1 MGKLRGEYSEPVLI
15 ELFVGADD
23 KNSSINILQ
32 VRKKKEIEKV
42 SGNIFNLFSSLLSPF
57 LPSQLD
63 QLVLALPSRD
73 YYLKA
78 SSEGDL
84 KAYHRYMTQTA
95 ILLGASTE
103 NASKELEHVVKFEMK
118 LANVSKI

>member
-1 MGKLRGEYSEPVLI
+1 M
-15 ELFVGADD
+15 
-23 KNSSINILQ
+23 
-32 VRKKKEIEKV
+32 
-42 SGNIFNLFSSLLSPF
+42 
-57 LPSQLD
+57 D

-95 ILLGASTE
+95 VLLGGANPE
-103 NASKELEHVVKFEMK
+103 KAAMELDQVVKFEMK
-118 LANVSKI
+118 LANVSKN